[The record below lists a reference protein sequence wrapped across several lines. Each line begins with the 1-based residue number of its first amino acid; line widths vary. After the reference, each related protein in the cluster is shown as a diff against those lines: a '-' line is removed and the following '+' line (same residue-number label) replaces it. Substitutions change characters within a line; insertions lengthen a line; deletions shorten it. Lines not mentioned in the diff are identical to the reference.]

1 MIYLYQLYKVI
12 MFIFLTYLF
21 TSLFLSFR
29 TRKTRREVEVAEEF
43 FCYFLYRVKRGES
56 HRRNIKNWLLYQLRK
71 NNCD

>member
-29 TRKTRREVEVAEEF
+29 TRKKTRREVEVAEEF
-43 FCYFLYRVKRGES
+43 FCYFLVPCVNEEKVIGETL
-56 HRRNIKNWLLYQLRK
+56 KNWLLYQLRK
-71 NNCD
+71 K

>member
-29 TRKTRREVEVAEEF
+29 TRKKNKKRSRSSRRI
-43 FCYFLYRVKRGES
+43 FLLLSCTVCKRGES
-56 HRRNIKNWLLYQLRK
+56 HRRNIKKTGCFTN
-71 NNCD
+71 

>member
-43 FCYFLYRVKRGES
+43 FCYFLVPCKRGES
-56 HRRNIKNWLLYQLRK
+56 HRRNIKKTGCFTN
-71 NNCD
+71 

>member
-29 TRKTRREVEVAEEF
+29 TRKKQEE
-43 FCYFLYRVKRGES
+43 KS
-56 HRRNIKNWLLYQLRK
+56 K
-71 NNCD
+71 

>member
-29 TRKTRREVEVAEEF
+29 TRKTRRVEVAEEF
-43 FCYFLYRVKRGES
+43 FCYFLYRVNEEKVIGETLKTGCFT
-56 HRRNIKNWLLYQLRK
+56 N
-71 NNCD
+71 

>member
-43 FCYFLYRVKRGES
+43 FCYLYRV
-56 HRRNIKNWLLYQLRK
+56 
-71 NNCD
+71 